1 MKITHLKVVPDMGLL
16 TMVCLSPDF
25 LPRANKVPVMIVS
38 VASDQGQ
45 SDQMEMWFESLTAW
59 RCL

>member
-16 TMVCLSPDF
+16 TIVCLSPDI
-25 LPRANKVPVMIVS
+25 LPRANKVPVMTVS